1 MLFRKRQRNRNIAA
15 FEVTPLV
22 DIIFLIQIFFL
33 LTLGSPL
40 KISEV
45 NLPTAKSGNAVT
57 KEVIT
62 VAISQKGLLI
72 NGIYSQESEL
82 RTLPADRDIVI
93 LAPKDIPY
101 IKVIGLLDILKTSG
115 HERISLATK
124 PLKG

>member
-1 MLFRKRQRNRNIAA
+1 MLFRKRQKNRNITS

-45 NLPTAKSGNAVT
+45 NLPTAKTGNAVT
-57 KEVIT
+57 KEVVT
-62 VAISQKGLLI
+62 VAISAKGLLI

-82 RTLPADRDIVI
+82 RTLPGDKDIVI

-101 IKVIGLLDILKTSG
+101 IKVIDLLDILKSSG

-124 PLKG
+124 PMKG